1 MNVKQ
6 YIDQSSS
13 VEIIQR
19 NTELRRVVI
28 EGSYFDS
35 ETNSYISLLDNGELV
50 NRPLRKD
57 EKAYKFVFSQRPLF
71 FNTNNPM
78 ERDKLEVLVKHPH
91 CYVPG
96 EWGKNA
102 NTNCKNDG
110 IVYVVNRTRE
120 AKYDAM
126 ETKILLAVANRVNSM
141 SLNEMHNACY
151 LIGYS
156 PIGKTEDEI
165 FQALYD
171 YSQGNPDAFT
181 EITDDVNME
190 KNIILKKALSL
201 GVLKNERNNYYWGQE
216 IIGQDES
223 DILGYFVTNPEQYKG
238 IRNQVAKRDRLPV
251 SANKV
256 SKPKAVKTKADK
268 VKV

>member
-1 MNVKQ
+1 MNTEQ
-6 YIDQSSS
+6 YIDQSTS
-13 VEIIQR
+13 VQIIQR
-19 NTELRRVVI
+19 NTELRRVII
-28 EGSYFDS
+28 EGAYFDT
-35 ETNSYISLLDNGELV
+35 ETLKYITLLENGELV
-50 NRPLRKD
+50 DRPLRKE
-57 EKAYKFVFSQRPLF
+57 EKAYKFVFSQRPIF
-71 FNTNNPM
+71 FNTKNPM
-78 ERDKLEVLVKHPH
+78 EREKLKVLLKHPQ
-91 CYVPG
+91 CFVPG

-102 NTNCKNDG
+102 NPNCLNNG
-110 IVYVVNRTRE
+110 VVYVVNRTRE
-120 AKYDAM
+120 AKYDAL

-141 SLNEMHNACY
+141 SLNEMHNTCY
-151 LIGYS
+151 LIGYN
-156 PIGKTEDEI
+156 PIGKSEDEI
-165 FQALYD
+165 FQALYEF
-171 YSQGNPDAFT
+171 SQNDPDTFT
-181 EITDDVNME
+181 DITDDVNME

-256 SKPKAVKTKADK
+256 SKPKASKTKADK